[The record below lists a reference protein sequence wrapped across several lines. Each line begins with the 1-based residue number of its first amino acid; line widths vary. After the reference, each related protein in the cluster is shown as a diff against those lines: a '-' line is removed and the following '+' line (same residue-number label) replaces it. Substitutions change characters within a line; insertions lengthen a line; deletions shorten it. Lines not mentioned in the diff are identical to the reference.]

1 MDIQAFG
8 QKISQLAQSEDKKVD
23 GPFGQTV
30 SDLAHQKKQL
40 NAAILQSNANVSLS
54 TGNESLALLYKTAIE
69 GINQALQ
76 DTMGDNAIQATYDAG
91 IDVSP
96 EATADRIVSQSTA
109 FFSAYSKQHPE
120 LNLDDALVKFTDL
133 IKGGIDKGFSEARAI
148 LDGLQV
154 LEGDIAS
161 NIDKTYELVQT
172 GLVAFIEHYNHDK
185 SDTTTTA

>member
-1 MDIQAFG
+1 MDIQPFG

-23 GPFGQTV
+23 GPLGQTV
-30 SDLAHQKKQL
+30 SNLAHQKKQL
-40 NAAILQSNANVSLS
+40 NAAILQSNADISLS

-69 GINQALQ
+69 GINEALK

-120 LNLDDALVKFTDL
+120 LSLDDALVKFTDL
-133 IKGGIDKGFSEARAI
+133 IKGGIDQGFSEARAI

-161 NIDKTYELVQT
+161 NIDKTYERVKTSLA
-172 GLVAFIEHYNHDK
+172 AFIEHYNQDK
-185 SDTTTTA
+185 SDTTTTT